1 MNQSAVPATDA
12 PKGHPKGLWV
22 LVITETFERMSFYG
36 TRPLLMLY
44 MTASAAMGGL
54 GLDLGRAT
62 AIFAGY
68 YLSLYVFALSGGQI
82 ADRFLGAKR
91 TILLGGLSI
100 AAGQLLLQVHST
112 QALLFSLTLIAV
124 GTCLMKPNLSASV
137 GKMYAKDDSR
147 RDSAFTIEYAGI
159 NVGSIIAVIL
169 CGWMASSPSFMSILR
184 AIGLDSPNGWAW
196 AFGMTGCGML
206 LSLVNFVLRR
216 KLIVDLSIPEG
227 EREPKPTGLG
237 FVAFQ
242 VAVVVGLAYYVIASQ
257 NWIIQL
263 VAGIGGAIFL
273 MFGVQAVINQGWV
286 STRATSSAPLGSA
299 AHAEHHRLSGDD
311 WKRIGVVGLMI
322 AFSLIF
328 WMLFQ
333 QAGSTFNLFARDYSK
348 RVFGNPEAQAIAVEQ
363 SKIRVNELPPADK
376 AVKAF
381 DKTFEALR
389 SKDGALVDGAL
400 KLKAMDKEIKALQD
414 MKPAHDTAKSAAKRA
429 AEVQRLLEERPA
441 VEARMETAFARNPA
455 LAEEMKKVLSQVAEA
470 EANLATVAKKEAVLQ
485 KQKEALLQPKAK
497 GGKGGFE
504 ITPVFVLVT
513 NPSLVVLLGALFAAL
528 WRRRSGKWPSSP
540 VKFALGLLC
549 VSLALAT
556 MTGAA
561 YLAQPRLGEVQ
572 QVALGWLFGTYVFA
586 TLGELCLSPVG
597 LAYVSKLAPK
607 QLGSQMMGIWFFGSG
622 LGSYAAGKI
631 AGAMAGTQMWHIF
644 ILCSV
649 LALIACAVLWLFVSR
664 FIHKLMGGYS

>member
-1 MNQSAVPATDA
+1 MNQPATA
-12 PKGHPKGLWV
+12 AMAPPKGHPKGLWV

-91 TILLGGLSI
+91 TILMGGLFI

-112 QALLFSLTLIAV
+112 QALLFSLTFIAV

-137 GKMYAKDDSR
+137 GKMYGKDDPR
-147 RDSAFTIEYAGI
+147 RDAAFTIEYAGI
-159 NVGSIIAVIL
+159 NVGSIIAVFL
-169 CGWMASSPSFMSILR
+169 CGWMASSPSFMNLLR
-184 AIGLDSPNGWAW
+184 AVGLDSPNGWAW
-196 AFGMTGCGML
+196 AFGMTGFGML

-216 KLIVDLSIPEG
+216 RMIQDLTLAEG
-227 EREPKPTGLG
+227 EQEPKPAGLG

-242 VAVVVGLAYYVIASQ
+242 VAVVVALAYFVIASQ
-257 NWIIQL
+257 NWIVQL

-273 MFGVQAVINQGWV
+273 MFGVASVINQGWV
-286 STRATSSAPLGSA
+286 STRATGGAPAGSA
-299 AHAEHHRLSGDD
+299 AHAEHHKLSGDD

-348 RVFGNPEAQAIAVEQ
+348 RVFGNPEAQAIAVAQ
-363 SKIRVNELPPADK
+363 AKIRVSELPPADK

-389 SKDGALVDGAL
+389 ERDRGLVDSTL
-400 KLKAMDKEIKALQD
+400 KLRAIDKEIRTLQD
-414 MKPAHDTAKSAAKRA
+414 LKPTHDTEKLAAKRA
-429 AEVQRLLEERPA
+429 AEIQRLQAERPA
-441 VEARMETAFARNPA
+441 VEARLQATASQNPGLALELKGVLDQLSAAETA
-455 LAEEMKKVLSQVAEA
+455 LSA
-470 EANLATVAKKEAVLQ
+470 VAKKEKDLE
-485 KQKEALLQPKAK
+485 KQKASLLESK
-497 GGKGGFE
+497 GGIE
-504 ITPVFVLVT
+504 IPPVFVLVT
-513 NPSLVVLLGALFAAL
+513 NPSLVVLMGAAFAAL

-549 VSLALAT
+549 VSAALAT

-561 YLAQPRLGEVQ
+561 FFAQPKLGDVQ
-572 QVALGWLFGTYVFA
+572 QVALGWLFSTYVFA

-631 AGAMAGTQMWHIF
+631 AGSMAGTPMWHIF
-644 ILCSV
+644 ILCSL
-649 LALIACAVLWLFVSR
+649 LALIASLILWAFVSR
-664 FIHKLMGGYS
+664 FIEKLMGGYS

>member
-1 MNQSAVPATDA
+1 MNQSAVPATDI

-82 ADRFLGAKR
+82 ADRFIGAKR
-91 TILLGGLSI
+91 TILLGGLFI
-100 AAGQLLLQVHST
+100 AAGQLLLQVHSA
-112 QALLFSLTLIAV
+112 QALLFSLTAIAV

-137 GKMYAKDDSR
+137 GKMYDKHDPR
-147 RDSAFTIEYAGI
+147 RDAAFTIEYAGI
-159 NVGSIIAVIL
+159 NVGSIIAVFL
-169 CGWMASSPSFMSILR
+169 CGWMSSSPSFMSLLR
-184 AIGLDSPNGWAW
+184 AVGLDSPNGWAW
-196 AFGMTGCGML
+196 AFGMTGFGML

-216 KLIVDLSIPEG
+216 KLIQDLTLPEG
-227 EREPKPTGLG
+227 EVEPRPAGLP

-242 VAVVVGLAYYVIASQ
+242 VAVVVGLAFLVISHPNPYV
-257 NWIIQL
+257 QL
-263 VAGIGGAIFL
+263 AAGIGGAIFL
-273 MFGVQAVINQGWV
+273 MFGVQALINRGLV
-286 STRATSSAPLGSA
+286 KTRTSVAATSGGTPIEHQKLTGS
-299 AHAEHHRLSGDD
+299 D
-311 WKRIGVVGLMI
+311 WTRIGVVGLMI

-348 RVFGNPEAQAIAVEQ
+348 RVFGNPQAQALAVEQ
-363 SKIRVNELPPADK
+363 AKIRLNELPPADK

-381 DKTFEALR
+381 ETTFDALR
-389 SKDGALVDGAL
+389 KQDNPLVEATL
-400 KLKAMDKEIKALQD
+400 KLRTLDKEIQTLQD
-414 MKPAHDTAKSAAKRA
+414 LKPAQDTPKNAAKRA
-429 AEVQRLLEERPA
+429 AEVQRLQGERPA
-441 VEARMETAFARNPA
+441 MEAHMKATSDQNPPVA
-455 LAEEMKKVLSQVAEA
+455 QEMKGVLDQMSAAEA
-470 EANLATVAKKEAVLQ
+470 KLAAVAQKEKALE
-485 KQKEALLQPKAK
+485 KQKTDLLQA
-497 GGKGGFE
+497 KGGFE
-504 ITPVFVLVT
+504 IPPVFVLVT
-513 NPSLVVLLGALFAAL
+513 NPTLVVILGAVFAAL
-528 WRRRSGKWPSSP
+528 WRKRSGKWPSSP

-549 VSLALAT
+549 VSLALGV
-556 MTGAA
+556 MSMAA
-561 YLAQPRLGEVQ
+561 RLAQPQLG
-572 QVALGWLFGTYVFA
+572 QVMQVSLGWLFGTYVFA

-597 LAYVSKLAPK
+597 LAYVSKLAPR

-631 AGAMAGTQMWHIF
+631 ASNMAGTPMWIIF
-644 ILCSV
+644 IWCAG
-649 LALIACAVLWLFVSR
+649 LALFACILLWAFVSR

>member
-1 MNQSAVPATDA
+1 MNASVTIDEK

-112 QALLFSLTLIAV
+112 QALLFSLTFIAV

-147 RDSAFTIEYAGI
+147 RDAAFTIEYAGI
-159 NVGSIIAVIL
+159 NVGSIIAVVL
-169 CGWMASSPSFMSILR
+169 CGWMAGSPSFMSLLR
-184 AIGLDSPNGWAW
+184 AVGLDSPNGWAW
-196 AFGMTGCGML
+196 AFGMTGVGML

-227 EREPKPTGLG
+227 ESEPRPAGLG

-242 VAVVVGLAYYVIASQ
+242 VAVVVALAYFVIASQ
-257 NWIIQL
+257 NWIVQL

-286 STRATSSAPLGSA
+286 ATRASASAPVGSA
-299 AHAEHHRLSGDD
+299 AHAEHHKLSGDD

-333 QAGSTFNLFARDYSK
+333 QAGSTFNLFARDYSR

-363 SKIRVNELPPADK
+363 AKIRVNELPPVDK

-381 DKTFEALR
+381 DKTFETLR
-389 SKDGALVDGAL
+389 LKDANLVDGVL
-400 KLKAMDKEIKALQD
+400 KLKAMDKEIKTLQD
-414 MKPAHDTAKSAAKRA
+414 MKPAHDSEKLAATRA
-429 AEVQRLLEERPA
+429 AAVQKLQSERPEI
-441 VEARMETAFARNPA
+441 EASVQAAFARNPA
-455 LAEEMKKVLSQVAEA
+455 LAEEVKGVMTQVAAA
-470 EANLATVAKKEAVLQ
+470 EANLAAVAKKEKDLD
-485 KQKEALLQPKAK
+485 KQKTELLLSK
-497 GGKGGFE
+497 GGLE

-513 NPSLVVLLGALFAAL
+513 NPTLVVLLGAVFAAL

-549 VSLALAT
+549 VALALGV

-561 YLAQPRLGEVQ
+561 YFAQPKLGEVQ
-572 QVALGWLFGTYVFA
+572 QVALGWLFGTYIFA

-644 ILCSV
+644 ILCSL
-649 LALIACAVLWLFVSR
+649 LALLACAVLWLFVSR

>member
-1 MNQSAVPATDA
+1 MNAPDHGAA
-12 PKGHPKGLWV
+12 APPKGHPKGLWV

-91 TILLGGLSI
+91 TILMGGLFI
-100 AAGQLLLQVHST
+100 AGGQLLLQVHST
-112 QALLFSLTLIAV
+112 QALLFSLTFIAV

-137 GKMYAKDDSR
+137 GKMYAKEDPR
-147 RDSAFTIEYAGI
+147 REAAFTIEYAGI
-159 NVGSIIAVIL
+159 NVGSIAAVII
-169 CGWMASSPSFMSILR
+169 CGWMAGSPSFVSILR
-184 AIGLDSPNGWAW
+184 AVGLDSPNGWAW
-196 AFGMTGCGML
+196 AFGMTGFGML

-216 KLIVDLSIPEG
+216 RLIQDLTLAEG
-227 EREPKPTGLG
+227 EQEPRPAGLG

-242 VAVVVGLAYYVIASQ
+242 VAIVVALAYFVVASQ
-257 NWIIQL
+257 NWIVQL
-263 VAGIGGAIFL
+263 VAGIGGAVFL
-273 MFGVQAVINQGWV
+273 MFGVQAAINKGLV
-286 STRATSSAPLGSA
+286 KTRTSALAPVGSA
-299 AHAEHHRLSGDD
+299 AHAEHHKLSGED
-311 WKRIGVVGLMI
+311 WKRMGVVGLMI

-348 RVFGNPEAQAIAVEQ
+348 RVFGNAEAQAVAVEQ
-363 SKIRVNELPPADK
+363 AKIRVNELPPADK

-381 DKTFEALR
+381 DKRFDALR
-389 SKDGALVDGAL
+389 QKDKALVDSSL
-400 KLKAMDKEIKALQD
+400 KLRALDKEIKTLQEL
-414 MKPAHDTAKSAAKRA
+414 KPAHDSEKQAAQRA
-429 AEVQRLLEERPA
+429 AEIARLQGERPA
-441 VEARMETAFARNPA
+441 LEARAQAASAANPA
-455 LAEEMKKVLSQVAEA
+455 VAAEMAQLFDQLTASEA
-470 EANLATVAKKEAVLQ
+470 SLGAVAKREKELE
-485 KQKEALLQPKAK
+485 KQKVALMEA
-497 GGKGGFE
+497 KGGFE

-513 NPSLVVLLGALFAAL
+513 NPTLVVLLGAFFAAL

-549 VSLALAT
+549 VSMALLT

-561 YLAQPRLGEVQ
+561 YLAQPNLTEVQ
-572 QVALGWLFGTYVFA
+572 QVSLGWLFGTYVFA

-631 AGAMAGTQMWHIF
+631 AGAMAGTQLWHIF
-644 ILCSV
+644 ILCAG
-649 LALIACAVLWLFVSR
+649 LALVACLVLWMFVSR
-664 FIHKLMGGYS
+664 FIAKLMGGYS

>member
-1 MNQSAVPATDA
+1 MNQSAVLATDP

-100 AAGQLLLQVHST
+100 AAGQLLLQIHST
-112 QALLFSLTLIAV
+112 QALLFSLTCIAV

-147 RDSAFTIEYAGI
+147 RDAAFTIEYAGI
-159 NVGSIIAVIL
+159 NVGSIIAVVL
-169 CGWMASSPSFMSILR
+169 CGWMAGSPSFMSILR

-196 AFGMTGCGML
+196 AFGMTGIGML

-216 KLIVDLSIPEG
+216 RLIVDLSLPEG
-227 EREPKPTGLG
+227 ETEPKPAGLG

-242 VAVVVGLAYYVIASQ
+242 VAVVVGLAYFVIASQ
-257 NWIIQL
+257 NWIVQL

-286 STRATSSAPLGSA
+286 STRASASAPVGSA
-299 AHAEHHRLSGDD
+299 AHAEHHKLSSED

-333 QAGSTFNLFARDYSK
+333 QAGSTFNLFARDYSR

-363 SKIRVNELPPADK
+363 AKIRVNELPPVDK

-381 DKTFEALR
+381 DKTFDALR
-389 SKDGALVDGAL
+389 LKDAALVDGAL
-400 KLKAMDKEIKALQD
+400 KLKAMDKEIKTLQD
-414 MKPAHDTAKSAAKRA
+414 MKPAHDSVKLAAKRA
-429 AEVQRLLEERPA
+429 AVVQRLQGERPG
-441 VEARMETAFARNPA
+441 VEALVQAASAKNPTVA
-455 LAEEMKKVLSQVAEA
+455 AEVTQVLEQLKIAEI
-470 EANLATVAKKEAVLQ
+470 NLAVVAKKETVLQ
-485 KQKEALLQPKAK
+485 EQKEALLKPKRK
-497 GGKGGFE
+497 GGLGGFE

-513 NPSLVVLLGALFAAL
+513 NPTLVVLLGAVFAAL
-528 WRRRSGKWPSSP
+528 WRKRSGKWPSSP

-549 VSLALAT
+549 VSAALAV

-561 YLAQPRLGEVQ
+561 YFAQPKLGEVQ

-644 ILCSV
+644 ILCSL
-649 LALIACAVLWLFVSR
+649 LALLACAVLWLFVSR